1 MPLMTICILVAA
13 VAMFFSWSASETQA
27 GGRPAAPF
35 LEEKTPAIAPYAFV
49 KLCVNAPRECRPKGG
64 ASRTQ
69 LNRKVELALETVN
82 TSVNQAIRPGS
93 DTKGNDTWRLSPRSG
108 DCEDYAVTKRKKLID
123 RGLPPRS
130 IRLAMATT
138 PSGEAHVVV
147 IVKTPKA
154 DLVLDNRNDEI
165 KPVDKVDLHWLM
177 IESADNPKRWR
188 WL

>member
-1 MPLMTICILVAA
+1 MPLMTICVLVAA
-13 VAMFFSWSASETQA
+13 AALLFSWSAGETRA
-27 GGRPAAPF
+27 GSRPTSPF
-35 LEEKTPAIAPYAFV
+35 LEEKTPTTAPYAFV

-64 ASRTQ
+64 ASRTP
-69 LNRKVELALETVN
+69 LNSKVKRALQAVN
-82 TSVNQAIRPGS
+82 TDVNRAITPGS
-93 DTKGNDTWRLSPRSG
+93 DSKGNDTWRLSPKSG

-154 DLVLDNRNDEI
+154 DLVLDNRNNEI